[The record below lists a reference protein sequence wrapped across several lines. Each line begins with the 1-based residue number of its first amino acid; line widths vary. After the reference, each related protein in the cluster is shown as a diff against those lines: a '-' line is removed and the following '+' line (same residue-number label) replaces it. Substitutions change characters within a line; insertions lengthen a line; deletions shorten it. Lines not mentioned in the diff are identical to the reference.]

1 MEHLPKPR
9 AKPLSALS
17 LDPIS
22 HCNTA
27 WSVLRFVLTNAPE
40 RKHCRGCSSKG
51 SRRIRFKVRF
61 PPWPMTTDRS
71 PALSG
76 LSFLVYLPWEHSKA
90 VTVHLERA
98 VVMPG

>member
-1 MEHLPKPR
+1 MEHLPKPT
-9 AKPLSALS
+9 AKSLSAPS

-22 HCNTA
+22 HRNMA
-27 WSVLRFVLTNAPE
+27 RSVLGFVLTNVPE

-51 SRRIRFKVRF
+51 SRRIGFKVRF
-61 PPWPMTTDRS
+61 PHWPMTMDRS
-71 PALSG
+71 LALSG

-90 VTVHLERA
+90 VTVHLGRA